1 MLAVSSTSRQG
12 TPMTA
17 LHNFEIVGFD
27 LDGTIVDSSFELA
40 ASLNHALE
48 KSGRPPIAAED
59 VKQLVGM
66 GARHMLEMALAKTG
80 PVDRDEVRA
89 LMPILIAHYEAH
101 IGTNCPIFPGFIEAI
116 EALSQHDVALA
127 VVTNKFEGLAVKLLD
142 QLGLRNRFVTIIGGD
157 TMGPGRGKPEPDGLQ
172 EMVRRCGGGRAAFV
186 GDSIHDVHA
195 AQAAGLPSIAVRFG
209 FLHQPVESLG
219 ASAIIDHFDDLIPA
233 LAQIR

>member
-1 MLAVSSTSRQG
+1 
-12 TPMTA
+12 MTA
-17 LHNFEIVGFD
+17 LHDFEIVGFD

-40 ASLNHALE
+40 ASLNHAL
-48 KSGRPPIAAED
+48 KTSGRSPIAAED

-116 EALSQHDVALA
+116 EARSQHDVALA

>member
-1 MLAVSSTSRQG
+1 MISSR
-12 TPMTA
+12 PFDI
-17 LHNFEIVGFD
+17 LGFD
-27 LDGTIVDSSFELA
+27 LDGTLVDSSLELA
-40 ASLNHALE
+40 AALNHALAV
-48 KSGRPPIAAED
+48 SGRAPIAATD

-195 AQAAGLPSIAVRFG
+195 AQVAGLPSIAVRFG

>member
-17 LHNFEIVGFD
+17 LHDFEIVGFD

-89 LMPILIAHYEAH
+89 LMPILISHYEAH
-101 IGTNCPIFPGFIEAI
+101 IGTNCPIFPGFIDAI
-116 EALSQHDVALA
+116 EGLSQHDVALA